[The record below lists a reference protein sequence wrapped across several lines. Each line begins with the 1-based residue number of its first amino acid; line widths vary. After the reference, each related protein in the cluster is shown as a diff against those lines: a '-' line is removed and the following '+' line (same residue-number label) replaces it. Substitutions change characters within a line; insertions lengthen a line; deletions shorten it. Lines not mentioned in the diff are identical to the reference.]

1 VIVLHH
7 LNQSR
12 SQRVLWLLEELG
24 LPYEIRFYERDAAT
38 LLAPPELKKV
48 HPLGKSPVITDA
60 DAGLT
65 LAESGAILEY
75 LVQRYGDGRFRPVP
89 GSPDAI
95 RYLYFMHY
103 AEGSVM
109 PPLLMKLI
117 FDRIKKAKMP
127 FFARPIARGIAQRAL
142 DGFVLPQIKTH
153 LDYLESE
160 LSSRPWFTG
169 SEFTVADVQ
178 LSFPIEAA
186 RARGGLN
193 ESRPRLMDF
202 LERIHQR
209 PAYQRAL
216 ERGGKFS
223 ILD

>member
-117 FDRIKKAKMP
+117 FDRIKKARMP

-160 LSSRPWFTG
+160 LSSRSWFTG